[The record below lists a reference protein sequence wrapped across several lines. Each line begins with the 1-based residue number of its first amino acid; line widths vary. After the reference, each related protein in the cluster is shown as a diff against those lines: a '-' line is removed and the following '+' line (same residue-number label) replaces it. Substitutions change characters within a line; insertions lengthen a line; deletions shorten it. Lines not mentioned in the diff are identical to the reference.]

1 MDKVIFL
8 GNDLK
13 IHTSILELS
22 EGIYA
27 DITLD
32 SDFIWNNPTEK
43 MIAEDIHDSWTT
55 LDNLAKDYIS
65 NYAPYKDYVKLI
77 VVESKVDVK
86 NIYSI
91 DLSSDDGWTHT
102 GTLQGYGFWKDLS
115 TLYEQ
120 YHVKKKRFNKL

>member
-27 DITLD
+27 DITLN

-77 VVESKVDVK
+77 VVESKVDIK

-102 GTLQGYGFWKDLS
+102 GTLQGYGF
-115 TLYEQ
+115 
-120 YHVKKKRFNKL
+120 

>member
-22 EGIYA
+22 EGIHT

-32 SDFIWNNPTEK
+32 SDFTWNNPTRE

-65 NYAPYKDYVKLI
+65 NYAPYKDYATLI

-91 DLSSDDGWTHT
+91 DLNSDDGWTHA
-102 GTLQGYGFWKDLS
+102 GTLQGYGF
-115 TLYEQ
+115 
-120 YHVKKKRFNKL
+120 